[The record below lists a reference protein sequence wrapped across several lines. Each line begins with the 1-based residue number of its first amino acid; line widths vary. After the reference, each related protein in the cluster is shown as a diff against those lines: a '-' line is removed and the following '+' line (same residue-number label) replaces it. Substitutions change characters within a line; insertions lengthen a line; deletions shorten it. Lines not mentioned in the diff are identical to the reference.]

1 MTLFKFNLRFS
12 RAQLSPFHHHHQRS
26 SRPSGNKN
34 GPGSDHHLWRI
45 KTQGEWTQGP
55 AGLMDRP
62 REPTTNRA
70 TTATNDNGGDR
81 YSKRRRQRLQQR
93 RLRRQGQWRP
103 LRFFLFLY
111 VYDTNYILTA
121 TMGSGWR
128 GTGSTS
134 AATDDDDDDDRR

>member
-1 MTLFKFNLRFS
+1 VPPPSYVLFLFRFFNMFIIP
-12 RAQLSPFHHHHQRS
+12 AMC
-26 SRPSGNKN
+26 NN
-34 GPGSDHHLWRI
+34 G
-45 KTQGEWTQGP
+45 E
-55 AGLMDRP
+55 
-62 REPTTNRA
+62 
-70 TTATNDNGGDR
+70 NDNGCDR

-128 GTGSTS
+128 GHVRGTNQQAG
-134 AATDDDDDDDRR
+134 DNDDDDDDRGHDAAFRSGPEVLKDENGAASAGQEGQEHG